1 MGLLI
6 KEIHI
11 KNIRSHEDFVFKPHL
26 TGVTS
31 INGVNGS
38 GKSTI
43 VNSFSWC
50 LYGTKFSGQ
59 KNKTFIRDG
68 VDAKEKEV
76 SVTSYILV
84 NGEEYKIKRKLLD
97 NKGTCECNV
106 FKKKDEEYIKEAGP
120 AVSHTERYIRELLGI
135 DEKGFLSSIFI
146 QQKQVDQ
153 IISASAKERSIIIEK
168 LTGILALTKSIDLAK
183 EEYKTLQKAANLINV
198 EDDSE
203 VIKKINTEKDTINEL
218 RNFLNNG
225 KKDYDLLKEQI
236 EIKNQ
241 ELEEE
246 DKKQEIKNQLTQEYI
261 QTKSNISNY
270 NKVIDENIKILENN
284 KKNKKVKV
292 LQNEDEL
299 KEKQKEL
306 NTKIKTETDKYNYV
320 KSVLLSL
327 EEKIN
332 KKIILDL
339 ELLIEETIE
348 YIQKLEKD
356 IEDKTTEKL
365 VLKTEITH
373 NNQLIKAL
381 KNNDASCPV
390 CGSPIEEEFQS
401 LEDLVEKTKNKKE
414 HFKNIEVEIVSL
426 TSKLNEEKN
435 NLNIYNQNLVFKKEK
450 EEALL
455 LYKEKEKELKKLE
468 KIIKKIDT
476 ELSVVNNHLSE
487 INLHKEAISLTK
499 EIEQNVIEYT
509 NRLNEEKEKKKQLEI
524 KKNELNALDKKS
536 YKVLKD
542 DTLNENKKFNDL
554 KTDLLQK
561 KQQFMYSKE
570 KYENL
575 ILDKNRIDK
584 AKLEY
589 DKLMTEISVYVKMI
603 KLLTEFKK
611 ERILNSVPMITD
623 IASDIF
629 MKFTNNDFLKLEL
642 NDKFEVI
649 VQTKDNIIRPV
660 GLLSGGELSTAAIAL
675 RIAISLF
682 LNNEDQSL
690 LILDEVLVSMDD
702 ERTQN
707 ILETIAEIT
716 NTQLIFIA
724 HNHLINDISDKIV
737 ELEYKIL

>member
-270 NKVIDENIKILENN
+270 NKVIDENIKMLENN

-306 NTKIKTETDKYNYV
+306 NINLKTETDKYNYV

-339 ELLIEETIE
+339 DLLIEETTE
-348 YIQKLEKD
+348 YIQKVEKD

-381 KNNDASCPV
+381 KNNEASCPV

-401 LEDLVEKTKNKKE
+401 LEDLIEKTKNKKE

-468 KIIKKIDT
+468 KVIKKIDT

-509 NRLNEEKEKKKQLEI
+509 NRLNEEKEKKKQLES

-589 DKLMTEISVYVKMI
+589 DKLMQEVSVYVKMI

-737 ELEYKIL
+737 ELE

>member
-11 KNIRSHEDFVFKPHL
+11 KNIRSHEDFIFKPHL

-106 FKKKDEEYIKEAGP
+106 FKKKDDEYIKETGP

-218 RNFLNNG
+218 RKFLNNG

-737 ELEYKIL
+737 ELE

>member
-84 NGEEYKIKRKLLD
+84 NGDEYKIKRKLLD

-106 FKKKDEEYIKEAGP
+106 YKKKDDEYIKEAGP

-270 NKVIDENIKILENN
+270 NKVIDENIKMLENN

-306 NTKIKTETDKYNYV
+306 NTNIKTETDKYNYV

-339 ELLIEETIE
+339 DLLIEETEE

-381 KNNDASCPV
+381 KNNEASCPV

-401 LEDLVEKTKNKKE
+401 LEDLIEKTKNKKE
-414 HFKNIEVEIVSL
+414 YFKNIEVEIVSL

-468 KIIKKIDT
+468 KVIKKIDT

-509 NRLNEEKEKKKQLEI
+509 NRLNEEKEKKKQLES

-589 DKLMTEISVYVKMI
+589 DKLMQEVSVYVKMI

-737 ELEYKIL
+737 ELE

>member
-11 KNIRSHEDFVFKPHL
+11 KNIRSHEDFIFKPHL

-106 FKKKDEEYIKEAGP
+106 FKKKDDEYIKEAGP

-270 NKVIDENIKILENN
+270 NKVIDENIKMLENN

-306 NTKIKTETDKYNYV
+306 NTNLKTETDKYNYV

-339 ELLIEETIE
+339 DLLIEETTE

-414 HFKNIEVEIVSL
+414 YFKNIEVEIVLL

-450 EEALL
+450 GEATL

-468 KIIKKIDT
+468 KVIKKIDT
-476 ELSVVNNHLSE
+476 ELSVVNNQLSE

-509 NRLNEEKEKKKQLEI
+509 NRLNEEKEKKKQLES

-589 DKLMTEISVYVKMI
+589 DKLMQEVSVYVKMI

-737 ELEYKIL
+737 ELE

>member
-270 NKVIDENIKILENN
+270 NKVIDENIKMLENN

-306 NTKIKTETDKYNYV
+306 NINLKTETDKYNYV

-339 ELLIEETIE
+339 DLLIEETTE
-348 YIQKLEKD
+348 YIQKVEKD

-381 KNNDASCPV
+381 KNNEASCPV

-401 LEDLVEKTKNKKE
+401 LEDLIEKTKNKKE

-468 KIIKKIDT
+468 KVIKKIDT

-589 DKLMTEISVYVKMI
+589 DKLMTEVSVYVKMI

-737 ELEYKIL
+737 ELE

>member
-120 AVSHTERYIRELLGI
+120 AISHTERYIRELLGI

-218 RNFLNNG
+218 RKFLNNG

-426 TSKLNEEKN
+426 TSILNEEKN

-499 EIEQNVIEYT
+499 EIEQNIIEYT
-509 NRLNEEKEKKKQLEI
+509 NRLNEEKEKKKQLEN

-589 DKLMTEISVYVKMI
+589 DKLMTEVSVYVKMI

-737 ELEYKIL
+737 ELE

>member
-270 NKVIDENIKILENN
+270 NKVIDENIKMLENN

-306 NTKIKTETDKYNYV
+306 NTNIKTETDKYNYV

-339 ELLIEETIE
+339 DLLIEETEE

-381 KNNDASCPV
+381 KNNEASCPV

-401 LEDLVEKTKNKKE
+401 LEDLIEKTKNKKE

-468 KIIKKIDT
+468 KVIKKIDT

-509 NRLNEEKEKKKQLEI
+509 NRLNEEKEKKKQLES

-589 DKLMTEISVYVKMI
+589 DKLMTEVSVYVKMI

-737 ELEYKIL
+737 ELE

>member
-11 KNIRSHEDFVFKPHL
+11 KNIRSHEDFIFKPHL

-390 CGSPIEEEFQS
+390 CGSSIEEEFQS

-426 TSKLNEEKN
+426 TSILNEEKN

-737 ELEYKIL
+737 ELE

>member
-11 KNIRSHEDFVFKPHL
+11 KNIRSHEDFIFKPHL

-84 NGEEYKIKRKLLD
+84 NGDEYKIKRKLLD

-106 FKKKDEEYIKEAGP
+106 FKKKDDEYIKEAGP

-183 EEYKTLQKAANLINV
+183 EEHKTLQKAANLINV

-203 VIKKINTEKDTINEL
+203 VIKKINIEKETINEL

-225 KKDYDLLKEQI
+225 KKDYDLLKAQI
-236 EIKNQ
+236 EVKNK

-270 NKVIDENIKILENN
+270 NKVIDENIKMLENN

-339 ELLIEETIE
+339 ELLIEETTE

-390 CGSPIEEEFQS
+390 CDSPIEEEFQS
-401 LEDLVEKTKNKKE
+401 LEELIEKTKNKKE
-414 HFKNIEVEIVSL
+414 YFKNIEVEIVSL

-468 KIIKKIDT
+468 KVIKKIDT

-509 NRLNEEKEKKKQLEI
+509 NRLNEEKEKKKQLES

-589 DKLMTEISVYVKMI
+589 DKLMTEVSVYVKMI

-737 ELEYKIL
+737 ELE

>member
-59 KNKTFIRDG
+59 KNKTFIRDE

-270 NKVIDENIKILENN
+270 NKVIDENIKMLENN

-306 NTKIKTETDKYNYV
+306 NTNIKTETDKYNYV

-339 ELLIEETIE
+339 DLLIEETEE

-381 KNNDASCPV
+381 KNNEASCPV

-401 LEDLVEKTKNKKE
+401 LEDLIEKTKNKKE
-414 HFKNIEVEIVSL
+414 YFKNIEVEIVSL

-468 KIIKKIDT
+468 KVIKKIDT

-509 NRLNEEKEKKKQLEI
+509 NRLNEEKEKKKQLES

-589 DKLMTEISVYVKMI
+589 DKLMQEISVYVKMI

-737 ELEYKIL
+737 ELE

>member
-6 KEIHI
+6 KEIYI

-106 FKKKDEEYIKEAGP
+106 FKKKDDEYIKEAGP

-203 VIKKINTEKDTINEL
+203 VIKKINIEKDTINEL
-218 RNFLNNG
+218 RNFLNSG
-225 KKDYDLLKEQI
+225 KKVYDLLKEQI

-270 NKVIDENIKILENN
+270 NKVIDENIKMLENN

-306 NTKIKTETDKYNYV
+306 NTNIKTETDKYNYV

-339 ELLIEETIE
+339 DLLIEETEE

-737 ELEYKIL
+737 ELE

>member
-270 NKVIDENIKILENN
+270 NKVIDENIKMLENN

-306 NTKIKTETDKYNYV
+306 NTNIKTETDKYNYV

-339 ELLIEETIE
+339 DLLIEETTE

-401 LEDLVEKTKNKKE
+401 LEDLIEKTKNKKE
-414 HFKNIEVEIVSL
+414 YFKNIEVEIVSL

-468 KIIKKIDT
+468 KVIKKIDT

-509 NRLNEEKEKKKQLEI
+509 NRLNEEKEKKKQLES

-589 DKLMTEISVYVKMI
+589 DKLMQEVSVYVKMI

-724 HNHLINDISDKIV
+724 HNHLINDISD
-737 ELEYKIL
+737 

>member
-218 RNFLNNG
+218 RKFLNNG

-499 EIEQNVIEYT
+499 EIEQNIIEYT
-509 NRLNEEKEKKKQLEI
+509 NRLNEEKEKKKQLEN

-589 DKLMTEISVYVKMI
+589 DKLMTEVSVYVKMI

-737 ELEYKIL
+737 ELE

>member
-11 KNIRSHEDFVFKPHL
+11 KNIRSHEDFIFKPHL

-106 FKKKDEEYIKEAGP
+106 FKKKDDEYIKEAGP

-270 NKVIDENIKILENN
+270 NKVIDENIKMLENN

-306 NTKIKTETDKYNYV
+306 NTNLKIETDKYNYI

-339 ELLIEETIE
+339 DLLIEETEE

-414 HFKNIEVEIVSL
+414 YFKNIEVEIVSL

-468 KIIKKIDT
+468 KVIKKIDT

-509 NRLNEEKEKKKQLEI
+509 NRLNEEKEKKKQLET

-589 DKLMTEISVYVKMI
+589 DKLMQEVSVYVKMI

-737 ELEYKIL
+737 ELE

>member
-270 NKVIDENIKILENN
+270 NKVIDENIKMLENN

-339 ELLIEETIE
+339 ELLIEETTE

-401 LEDLVEKTKNKKE
+401 LEELVEKTKNKKE
-414 HFKNIEVEIVSL
+414 YFKNIEVEIVSL

-468 KIIKKIDT
+468 KVIKKIDT

-509 NRLNEEKEKKKQLEI
+509 NRLNEEKEKKKQLES

-589 DKLMTEISVYVKMI
+589 DKLMQEVSVYVKMI

-737 ELEYKIL
+737 ELE

>member
-270 NKVIDENIKILENN
+270 NKVIDENIKMLENN

-306 NTKIKTETDKYNYV
+306 NINLKTETDKYNYV

-339 ELLIEETIE
+339 DLLIEETTE
-348 YIQKLEKD
+348 YIQKVEKD

-381 KNNDASCPV
+381 KNNEASCPV

-401 LEDLVEKTKNKKE
+401 LEDLIEKTKNKKE

-468 KIIKKIDT
+468 KVIKKIDT

-509 NRLNEEKEKKKQLEI
+509 NRLNEEKEKKKQLES

-589 DKLMTEISVYVKMI
+589 DKLMTEVSVYVKMI

-737 ELEYKIL
+737 ELE

>member
-270 NKVIDENIKILENN
+270 NKVIDENIKMLENN

-306 NTKIKTETDKYNYV
+306 NTNIKTETDKYNYV

-339 ELLIEETIE
+339 DLLIEETEE

-381 KNNDASCPV
+381 KNNEASCPV

-401 LEDLVEKTKNKKE
+401 LEDLIEKTKNKKE

-509 NRLNEEKEKKKQLEI
+509 NRLNEEKEKKKQLES

-589 DKLMTEISVYVKMI
+589 DKLMTEVSVYVKMI

-737 ELEYKIL
+737 ELE

>member
-270 NKVIDENIKILENN
+270 NKVIDENIKMLENN

-306 NTKIKTETDKYNYV
+306 NTKIKTETDKYNYI

-339 ELLIEETIE
+339 ELLIEETTE

-401 LEDLVEKTKNKKE
+401 LEELVEKTKNKKE
-414 HFKNIEVEIVSL
+414 YFKNIEVEIVSL

-468 KIIKKIDT
+468 KVIKKIDT

-509 NRLNEEKEKKKQLEI
+509 NRLNEEKEKKKQLES

-589 DKLMTEISVYVKMI
+589 DKLMQEVSVYVKMI

-737 ELEYKIL
+737 ELE

>member
-270 NKVIDENIKILENN
+270 NKVIDENIKMLENN

-299 KEKQKEL
+299 REKQKEL
-306 NTKIKTETDKYNYV
+306 NTNLKTETDKYNYV

-339 ELLIEETIE
+339 DLLIEETTE

-401 LEDLVEKTKNKKE
+401 LEELVEKTKNKKE
-414 HFKNIEVEIVSL
+414 YFKNIEVEIVSL

-468 KIIKKIDT
+468 KVIKKIDT

-509 NRLNEEKEKKKQLEI
+509 NRLNEEKEKKKQLET

-589 DKLMTEISVYVKMI
+589 DKLMTEVSVYVKMI

-737 ELEYKIL
+737 ELE

>member
-106 FKKKDEEYIKEAGP
+106 FKKKDDEYIKEAGP

-270 NKVIDENIKILENN
+270 NKVIDENIKMLENN

-299 KEKQKEL
+299 KGKQKEL
-306 NTKIKTETDKYNYV
+306 NTKIKTETDKYNYI

-339 ELLIEETIE
+339 ELLIEETTE

-414 HFKNIEVEIVSL
+414 YFKNIEVEIVSL

-468 KIIKKIDT
+468 KVIKKIDT

-509 NRLNEEKEKKKQLEI
+509 NRLNEEKEKKKQLES

-589 DKLMTEISVYVKMI
+589 DKLMQEVSVYVKMI

-737 ELEYKIL
+737 ELE

>member
-270 NKVIDENIKILENN
+270 NKVIDENIKMLENN

-339 ELLIEETIE
+339 ELLIEETTE

-401 LEDLVEKTKNKKE
+401 LEELIEKTKNKKE
-414 HFKNIEVEIVSL
+414 YFKNIEVEIVSL

-468 KIIKKIDT
+468 KVIKKIDT

-509 NRLNEEKEKKKQLEI
+509 NRLNEEKEKKKQLES

-589 DKLMTEISVYVKMI
+589 DKLMTEVSVYVKMI

-737 ELEYKIL
+737 ELE

>member
-120 AVSHTERYIRELLGI
+120 AASHTERYIRELLGI

-270 NKVIDENIKILENN
+270 NKVIDENIKMLENN

-306 NTKIKTETDKYNYV
+306 NTNIKTETDKYNYV

-339 ELLIEETIE
+339 DLLIEETEE

-381 KNNDASCPV
+381 KNNEASCPV

-401 LEDLVEKTKNKKE
+401 LEDLIEKTKNKKE
-414 HFKNIEVEIVSL
+414 YFKNIEVEIVSL

-468 KIIKKIDT
+468 KVIKKIDT

-509 NRLNEEKEKKKQLEI
+509 NRLNEEKEKKKQLES

-589 DKLMTEISVYVKMI
+589 DKLMQEISVYVKMI

-737 ELEYKIL
+737 ELE

>member
-649 VQTKDNIIRPV
+649 ADY
-660 GLLSGGELSTAAIAL
+660 
-675 RIAISLF
+675 LF
-682 LNNEDQSL
+682 DSIEECMNMANRSKKEIVWIKNNC
-690 LILDEVLVSMDD
+690 
-702 ERTQN
+702 N
-707 ILETIAEIT
+707 EI
-716 NTQLIFIA
+716 
-724 HNHLINDISDKIV
+724 
-737 ELEYKIL
+737 Y

>member
-106 FKKKDEEYIKEAGP
+106 FKKKDDEYIKEAGP

-270 NKVIDENIKILENN
+270 NKVIDENIKMLENN

-306 NTKIKTETDKYNYV
+306 NTNLKTETDKYNYV

-339 ELLIEETIE
+339 DLLIEETTE

-401 LEDLVEKTKNKKE
+401 LEELVEKTKNKKE
-414 HFKNIEVEIVSL
+414 YFKNIEVEIVSL

-450 EEALL
+450 EEAVL

-468 KIIKKIDT
+468 KVIKKIDT

-509 NRLNEEKEKKKQLEI
+509 NRLNEEKEKKKQLES

-589 DKLMTEISVYVKMI
+589 DKLMTEVSVYVKMI

-737 ELEYKIL
+737 ELE

>member
-84 NGEEYKIKRKLLD
+84 NGDEYKIKRKLLD

-106 FKKKDEEYIKEAGP
+106 YKKKDDEYIKEAGP

-270 NKVIDENIKILENN
+270 NKVIDENIKMLENN

-306 NTKIKTETDKYNYV
+306 NTNLKTETDKYNYV

-339 ELLIEETIE
+339 DLLIEETTE

-381 KNNDASCPV
+381 KNNEASCPV

-401 LEDLVEKTKNKKE
+401 LEDLIEKTKNKKE

-468 KIIKKIDT
+468 KVIKKIDT

-509 NRLNEEKEKKKQLEI
+509 NRLNEEKEKKKQLES

-589 DKLMTEISVYVKMI
+589 DKLMQEVSVYVKMI

-682 LNNEDQSL
+682 LNNEGQSL

-737 ELEYKIL
+737 ELE

>member
-84 NGEEYKIKRKLLD
+84 NGDEYKIKRKLLD

-106 FKKKDEEYIKEAGP
+106 YKKKDDEYIKEAGP

-183 EEYKTLQKAANLINV
+183 EEHKTLQKAANLINV

-203 VIKKINTEKDTINEL
+203 VIKKINIEKETINEL

-225 KKDYDLLKEQI
+225 KKDYDLLKAQI
-236 EIKNQ
+236 EIKNK

-270 NKVIDENIKILENN
+270 NKVIDENIKMLENN

-299 KEKQKEL
+299 KEKQSEL
-306 NTKIKTETDKYNYV
+306 NTKLKKETDKYNYV
-320 KSVLLSL
+320 KSVMLSL

-339 ELLIEETIE
+339 ELLIEETKE
-348 YIQKLEKD
+348 NIQKLEKN

-401 LEDLVEKTKNKKE
+401 LDELIEKTKEKKE
-414 HFKNIEVEIVSL
+414 YFKNIETEIVSL
-426 TSKLNEEKN
+426 TTELNNEKN

-455 LYKEKEKELKKLE
+455 LYKEKEKELKQLE
-468 KIIKKIDT
+468 KVIKKIDT
-476 ELSVVNNHLSE
+476 ELNVVNNHLSE

-509 NRLNEEKEKKKQLEI
+509 NRLNEEKEKKKQLEN

-575 ILDKNRIDK
+575 IVDKNRIDK

-589 DKLMTEISVYVKMI
+589 DKLMKEVSVYVKMI

-737 ELEYKIL
+737 ELE

>member
-218 RNFLNNG
+218 RKFLNNG

-499 EIEQNVIEYT
+499 EIEQNIIEYT
-509 NRLNEEKEKKKQLEI
+509 NRLNEEKEKKKQLEN

-542 DTLNENKKFNDL
+542 NTLNENKKFNDL

-589 DKLMTEISVYVKMI
+589 DKLMTEVSVYVKMI

-737 ELEYKIL
+737 ELE

>member
-225 KKDYDLLKEQI
+225 KKDYDLLKKQI

-270 NKVIDENIKILENN
+270 NKVIDENIKMLENN

-306 NTKIKTETDKYNYV
+306 NINLKTETDKYNYV

-339 ELLIEETIE
+339 DLLIEETTE

-401 LEDLVEKTKNKKE
+401 LEELVEKTKNKKE
-414 HFKNIEVEIVSL
+414 YFKNIEVEIVSL

-435 NLNIYNQNLVFKKEK
+435 TLNIYNQNLVFKKEK
-450 EEALL
+450 EESLL

-468 KIIKKIDT
+468 KVIKKIDT

-509 NRLNEEKEKKKQLEI
+509 NRLNEEKEKKKQLES

-589 DKLMTEISVYVKMI
+589 DKLMQEVSVYVKMI

-737 ELEYKIL
+737 ELE

>member
-649 VQTKDNIIRPV
+649 ADY
-660 GLLSGGELSTAAIAL
+660 
-675 RIAISLF
+675 LF
-682 LNNEDQSL
+682 DSIEECKNMANKSKKEIVWIENN
-690 LILDEVLVSMDD
+690 
-702 ERTQN
+702 RN
-707 ILETIAEIT
+707 EIYY
-716 NTQLIFIA
+716 N
-724 HNHLINDISDKIV
+724 
-737 ELEYKIL
+737 

>member
-332 KKIILDL
+332 KKNILDL

-381 KNNDASCPV
+381 KNNDASCPI

-737 ELEYKIL
+737 ELE

>member
-270 NKVIDENIKILENN
+270 NKVIDENIKMLENN

-299 KEKQKEL
+299 REKQKEL

-339 ELLIEETIE
+339 DLLIEETTE

-401 LEDLVEKTKNKKE
+401 LEELVEKTKNKKE
-414 HFKNIEVEIVSL
+414 YFKNIEVEIVSL

-435 NLNIYNQNLVFKKEK
+435 TLNIYNQNLVFKKEK
-450 EEALL
+450 EESLL

-468 KIIKKIDT
+468 KVIKKIDT

-509 NRLNEEKEKKKQLEI
+509 NRLNEEKEKKKQLES

-589 DKLMTEISVYVKMI
+589 DKLMQEVSVYVKMI

-737 ELEYKIL
+737 ELE

>member
-11 KNIRSHEDFVFKPHL
+11 KNIRSHEDFIFKPHL

-390 CGSPIEEEFQS
+390 CGSPIEEELQS

-737 ELEYKIL
+737 ELE

>member
-270 NKVIDENIKILENN
+270 NKVIDENIKMLENN

-306 NTKIKTETDKYNYV
+306 NTNLKIETDKYNYV

-737 ELEYKIL
+737 ELE

>member
-11 KNIRSHEDFVFKPHL
+11 KNIRSHEDFIFKPHL

-476 ELSVVNNHLSE
+476 ELSIVNNHLSE

-554 KTDLLQK
+554 KNDLLQK

-737 ELEYKIL
+737 ELE

>member
-84 NGEEYKIKRKLLD
+84 NGDEYKIKRKLLD

-106 FKKKDEEYIKEAGP
+106 YKKKDDEYIKEAGP

-270 NKVIDENIKILENN
+270 NKVIDENIKMLENN

-306 NTKIKTETDKYNYV
+306 NTNIKTETDKYNYV

-339 ELLIEETIE
+339 DLLIEETEE

-381 KNNDASCPV
+381 KNNEASCPV

-401 LEDLVEKTKNKKE
+401 LEDLIEKTKNKKE
-414 HFKNIEVEIVSL
+414 YFKNIEVEIVSL

-468 KIIKKIDT
+468 KVIKKIDT

-509 NRLNEEKEKKKQLEI
+509 NRLNEEKEKKKQLES

-589 DKLMTEISVYVKMI
+589 DKLMTEVSVYVKMI

-737 ELEYKIL
+737 ELE

>member
-106 FKKKDEEYIKEAGP
+106 FKKKDDEYIKEAGP

-270 NKVIDENIKILENN
+270 NKVIDENIKMLENN

-339 ELLIEETIE
+339 ELLIEETTE

-401 LEDLVEKTKNKKE
+401 LEELVEKTKNKKE
-414 HFKNIEVEIVSL
+414 YFKNIEVEIVSL

-450 EEALL
+450 EESLL

-468 KIIKKIDT
+468 KVIKKIDT

-509 NRLNEEKEKKKQLEI
+509 NRLNEEKEKKKQLES

-589 DKLMTEISVYVKMI
+589 DKLMQEVSVYVKMI

-737 ELEYKIL
+737 ELE

>member
-1 MGLLI
+1 M
-6 KEIHI
+6 
-11 KNIRSHEDFVFKPHL
+11 
-26 TGVTS
+26 
-31 INGVNGS
+31 
-38 GKSTI
+38 
-43 VNSFSWC
+43 
-50 LYGTKFSGQ
+50 
-59 KNKTFIRDG
+59 
-68 VDAKEKEV
+68 
-76 SVTSYILV
+76 
-84 NGEEYKIKRKLLD
+84 
-97 NKGTCECNV
+97 
-106 FKKKDEEYIKEAGP
+106 
-120 AVSHTERYIRELLGI
+120 
-135 DEKGFLSSIFI
+135 
-146 QQKQVDQ
+146 
-153 IISASAKERSIIIEK
+153 
-168 LTGILALTKSIDLAK
+168 
-183 EEYKTLQKAANLINV
+183 
-198 EDDSE
+198 
-203 VIKKINTEKDTINEL
+203 
-218 RNFLNNG
+218 
-225 KKDYDLLKEQI
+225 
-236 EIKNQ
+236 
-241 ELEEE
+241 
-246 DKKQEIKNQLTQEYI
+246 
-261 QTKSNISNY
+261 
-270 NKVIDENIKILENN
+270 
-284 KKNKKVKV
+284 
-292 LQNEDEL
+292 
-299 KEKQKEL
+299 
-306 NTKIKTETDKYNYV
+306 
-320 KSVLLSL
+320 
-327 EEKIN
+327 
-332 KKIILDL
+332 
-339 ELLIEETIE
+339 
-348 YIQKLEKD
+348 
-356 IEDKTTEKL
+356 
-365 VLKTEITH
+365 
-373 NNQLIKAL
+373 

-401 LEDLVEKTKNKKE
+401 LEELVEKTKNKKE
-414 HFKNIEVEIVSL
+414 YFKNIEVEIVSL

-435 NLNIYNQNLVFKKEK
+435 TLNIYNQNLVFKKEK
-450 EEALL
+450 EESLL

-468 KIIKKIDT
+468 KVIKKIDT

-509 NRLNEEKEKKKQLEI
+509 NRLNEEKEKKKQLES

-737 ELEYKIL
+737 ELE

>member
-270 NKVIDENIKILENN
+270 NKVIDENIKMLENN

-306 NTKIKTETDKYNYV
+306 NTNLKTETDKYNYV

-339 ELLIEETIE
+339 DLLIEETTE

-401 LEDLVEKTKNKKE
+401 LEELVEKTKNKKE
-414 HFKNIEVEIVSL
+414 YFKNIEVEIVSL

-468 KIIKKIDT
+468 KVIKKIDT

-509 NRLNEEKEKKKQLEI
+509 NRLNEEKEKKKQLES

-589 DKLMTEISVYVKMI
+589 DKLMQEVSVYVKMI

-737 ELEYKIL
+737 ELE

>member
-106 FKKKDEEYIKEAGP
+106 FKKKDDEYIKEAGP

-270 NKVIDENIKILENN
+270 NKVIDENIKMLENN

-306 NTKIKTETDKYNYV
+306 NTNLKTETDKYNYV

-339 ELLIEETIE
+339 DLLIEETTE

-401 LEDLVEKTKNKKE
+401 LEELVEKTKNKKE
-414 HFKNIEVEIVSL
+414 YFKNIEVEIVSL

-450 EEALL
+450 EEAVL

-468 KIIKKIDT
+468 KVIKKIDT

-509 NRLNEEKEKKKQLEI
+509 NRLNEEKEKKKQLES

-589 DKLMTEISVYVKMI
+589 DKLMQEVSVYVKMI

-611 ERILNSVPMITD
+611 ERIFNSVPMITD

-737 ELEYKIL
+737 ELE